1 MMTNETHA
9 EELQETSTI
18 ADLLGNDGEEAQAE
32 TTEAEA
38 PADDVAGEEQK
49 ANDEVKPEPV
59 KADLD
64 TRLKAERDKL
74 SRVRNDQVQ
83 LYRLVKSM
91 EDDGVYS
98 REDMAEKA
106 GLTLGEVNR
115 LLDTKPTAQ
124 AGEPE
129 YAQTLYN
136 HFEQDVKNPVVF
148 NALARAYG
156 GKEALDELKM
166 AYVWA
171 HRVDPEVAAK
181 LEDVSPEEMTVHVFD
196 TGKEYLEEYRE
207 AQASGI
213 TSPLKMLRQAK
224 ALQGTKQ
231 EQKTAGADKPAE
243 RASKPAQETMPT
255 LAARAKAA
263 APSVQDPWMAALL
276 R

>member
-9 EELQETSTI
+9 EELQEAETI
-18 ADLLGNDGEEAQAE
+18 ADLLGDGGEETPQPE
-32 TTEAEA
+32 TEQ
-38 PADDVAGEEQK
+38 PDDDVSGEEQPTV
-49 ANDEVKPEPV
+49 DEVKPEPV
-59 KADLD
+59 KSETDAL
-64 TRLKAERDKL
+64 LKAERDKL

-91 EDDGVYS
+91 EEDGVYS

-148 NALARAYG
+148 NILSKAYG
-156 GKEALDELKM
+156 GKEALEELKM

-181 LEDVSPEEMTVHVFD
+181 LDNISPEEMTVHVFD

-207 AQASGI
+207 AQSSGI

-231 EQKTAGADKPAE
+231 EQKAVGEDKPAV
-243 RASKPAQETMPT
+243 RQSKPAQETMPT
-255 LAARAKAA
+255 LASRAKAA
-263 APSVQDPWMAALL
+263 APSTQDPWMAALL